1 MWGLQLEPAANR
13 ADLLAEPVAEAIRG
27 WPGDEPFRVARIDPE
42 LADTATFCERYGVPL
57 AASANCVI
65 VAGKRGGAVR
75 FAACVVLAT
84 TRADVNGVVR
94 RHLDARKVSFAP
106 QEEAVS
112 RTGMEFGGITPF
124 GLPPD
129 WPVLVDAA
137 VIKEPDVVVGS
148 GVRRS
153 KLVVPSATL
162 AKIGRAEVLQEMAR

>member
-1 MWGLQLEPAANR
+1 MWGLKLEPALDR

-27 WPGDEPFRVARIDPE
+27 WGGDEPFQVAPIDPE
-42 LADTATFCERYGVPL
+42 LADTAAFCERYGVPL
-57 AASANCVI
+57 EASANCVI
-65 VAGKRGGAVR
+65 VAGRRGGAVR

-94 RHLDARKVSFAP
+94 RHLEARKASFAP
-106 QEEAVS
+106 QDEAVT

-124 GLPPD
+124 GLPAD

-137 VIKEPDVVVGS
+137 VVERPDVVVGS

-153 KLVVPSATL
+153 KLVVPGSVL
-162 AKIGRAEVLQEMAR
+162 AEIGRAEVLQGLAR